1 MQNLVALAMICKSK
15 SHTYPYT
22 EVEEIAEI
30 AQLDAA
36 ILMNCLTKG
45 DHNWRYTDTDSDL
58 DAISASK
65 IRNALCRTM
74 YGRLFTWIV
83 GKINESL
90 KVSKVIANCGMFG
103 LLLIISFTQCR

>member
-1 MQNLVALAMICKSK
+1 
-15 SHTYPYT
+15 
-22 EVEEIAEI
+22 
-30 AQLDAA
+30 
-36 ILMNCLTKG
+36 MNCLTKA

-65 IRNALCRTM
+65 TRNALCRTM

-90 KVSKVIANCGMFG
+90 KVKGHFDHGSIYFVNRQAIFIVG
-103 LLLIISFTQCR
+103 LIHF